1 MSIVDRDK
9 QIQLKVGNIVKEVGA
24 ELLELK
30 IHSSSGKNIL
40 RCVVDLPQ
48 GGITLDSCAAINKRV
63 VAFLEEAGLL
73 GFDYAVEVN
82 SPGLD
87 RKLHTFK
94 DFLKVKG
101 RNISLWLSEPVEGK
115 EYLEGQVLAID
126 DDKLS
131 LSCKEKILKIN
142 FNKIKVGKEKVEIK

>member
-1 MSIVDRDK
+1 MSMVDRDR
-9 QIQLKVGNIVKEVGA
+9 QIQLKVGDIVKEAGA

-30 IHSSSGKNIL
+30 INSSSGKNSL
-40 RCVVDLPQ
+40 RCLVDLPQ
-48 GGITLDSCAAINKRV
+48 GGITLDSCAAINKRI
-63 VAFLEEAGLL
+63 VAYLEESGNL
-73 GFDYAVEVN
+73 GSDYAVEAN

-94 DFLKVKG
+94 DFFKVKG

-115 EYLEGQVLAID
+115 EYLEGQVLALG

-131 LSCKEKILKIN
+131 LGHKDKILEIS
-142 FNKIKVGKEKVEIK
+142 FNKIKVGKEKI

>member
-1 MSIVDRDK
+1 MSMVDRDR
-9 QIQLKVGNIVKEVGA
+9 QIQLKVADIVKEAGA

-30 IHSSSGKNIL
+30 INSSSGKNSL
-40 RCVVDLPQ
+40 RCLVDLLQ
-48 GGITLDSCAAINKRV
+48 GGITLDSCAAINRKIV
-63 VAFLEEAGLL
+63 TYLEESGDL
-73 GFDYAVEVN
+73 GSDY

-115 EYLEGQVLAID
+115 EYLEGQVLALG

-131 LSCKEKILKIN
+131 LSYKDKILKIN
-142 FNKIKVGKEKVEIK
+142 FNKIKVGKEKIEIK

>member
-1 MSIVDRDK
+1 MVDRDR
-9 QIQLKVGNIVKEVGA
+9 QIQLKVADIVKEAGA

-30 IHSSSGKNIL
+30 INSSSGKNSL
-40 RCVVDLPQ
+40 RCLVDLLQ
-48 GGITLDSCAAINKRV
+48 GGITLDSCAAINRKIV
-63 VAFLEEAGLL
+63 TYLEESGDL
-73 GFDYAVEVN
+73 GSDYTLEVN

-115 EYLEGQVLAID
+115 EYLEGQVLALG

-131 LSCKEKILKIN
+131 LSYKDKILKIN
-142 FNKIKVGKEKVEIK
+142 FNKIKVGKEKIEIK